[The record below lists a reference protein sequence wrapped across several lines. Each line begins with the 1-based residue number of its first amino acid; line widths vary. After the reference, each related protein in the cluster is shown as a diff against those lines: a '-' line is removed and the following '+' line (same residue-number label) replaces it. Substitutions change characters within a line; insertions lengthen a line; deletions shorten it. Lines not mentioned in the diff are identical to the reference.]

1 MYVLKRSY
9 KMIYQ
14 FTENN
19 QIIRFNDDNS
29 STIISSDEANTDYQA
44 YLAWLA
50 EGNTPNPYVPPP
62 EPAPLTPQEKLAAAG
77 LSVADLKSLLGI
89 N

>member
-1 MYVLKRSY
+1 MNFTLDKNGSVKR
-9 KMIYQ
+9 
-14 FTENN
+14 
-19 QIIRFNDDNS
+19 DDGVF
-29 STIISSDEANTDYQA
+29 IPPVEANTDYQA

-77 LSVADLKSLLGI
+77 LSVDDLKSLLGI
-89 N
+89 E